1 MLPLFFAELPVHPT
15 AHPLSLILPLLH
27 FVAHIRTSS
36 QLGRLICLPRN
47 WAAFYTSLCGCFFAR
62 RPPRCSST
70 LQYQGSHRSF
80 PRLWICSGHTL
91 FPS

>member
-15 AHPLSLILPLLH
+15 DHPLSLILPLLH

-36 QLGRLICLPRN
+36 HLGRLICLPRN
-47 WAAFYTSLCGCFFAR
+47 WAAFYTSPCGCFFAR

-70 LQYQGSHRSF
+70 LQYQGSCRSF
-80 PRLWICSGHTL
+80 PRLWICSGHAL